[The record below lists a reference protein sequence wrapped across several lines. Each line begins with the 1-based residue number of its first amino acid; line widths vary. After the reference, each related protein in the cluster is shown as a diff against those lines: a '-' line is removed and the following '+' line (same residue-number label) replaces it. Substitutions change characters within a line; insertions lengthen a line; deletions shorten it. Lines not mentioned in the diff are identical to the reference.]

1 MLEESDL
8 VAIRGIFREELHSD
22 ATKDFFVGFMGEM
35 LEEIVLPRFDALEV
49 DVAELKTDMT
59 MVKGKLA
66 DMVTV
71 DYMDRRLFDQRGEL
85 ANSGIK
91 ASQQVKTLATEL
103 HRNGV
108 ITVDQFVLATAP

>member
-1 MLEESDL
+1 MLEKEDL
-8 VAIRGIFREELHSD
+8 EAIRGVMIE
-22 ATKDFFVGFMGEM
+22 VMGEM
-35 LEEIVLPRFDALEV
+35 LEEIVLPRFDTLET

-71 DYMDRRLFDQRGEL
+71 DYMDRRLFDQKGEL
-85 ANSGIK
+85 ANSGIR
-91 ASQQVKTLATEL
+91 ASHQVKTLATEL